1 MLRLLLPIGAF
12 LGLHLIAAF
21 GVPFPVWGADMLAY
35 YPRWVLL
42 PFALFGGALLVP
54 AVADRGLD
62 LLTRVT
68 RRLAGLPAQSLLL
81 AVAGLLLFVTLA
93 SAAHLLGDGGLL
105 LNELPHTVR
114 LDIFRV
120 DRAPFLFWILR
131 ELHSL
136 GQLFELTA
144 ESTFRLYSYA
154 SGFAYL
160 LLIPP
165 IARTA
170 EKERPGGALVAGF
183 LLTPA
188 CLQLFCGYVE
198 TYPLLATGLLLYLW
212 CGLRVLRGELSP
224 AWSAGLLGILLACHF
239 MLVTLI
245 PSLVYLVWRRGR
257 NSGGLLALVLAP
269 TLFVVLLLAL
279 GLNPFTFVLG
289 QPEGHLL
296 PLWGAPESDAY
307 AYRLLDGTH
316 LLDFFNLLL
325 LVAPVPFLA
334 LFLLRWRDYGA
345 SERQCFALVAALPML
360 LLAFAANA
368 GIGLFRDWDAFSL
381 VALPLGIWAGLA
393 LSSRRE
399 HLADTARAG
408 FVLCGAALLHTGLW
422 LGLNADDRMAV
433 ARFANALESTP
444 LSSPARA
451 YGWEILGAHERDR
464 DEHEFALRAYQE
476 ALACSPHNPRYW
488 SAAADQLFALGRLDQ
503 AATAF
508 ERAVEL
514 RPTLAYAWNRLGVTR
529 YHQGKSTEAVHAFT
543 RATEL
548 APDNAGFFYDLCLT
562 HNRLGHFQEALSA
575 CGRAAALRPESGPAR
590 NQLIAAAVALGQ
602 LETARLHY
610 AQLRRID
617 PRLADELVRALPEL
631 REATH

>member
-1 MLRLLLPIGAF
+1 MRPSAF
-12 LGLHLIAAF
+12 
-21 GVPFPVWGADMLAY
+21 PFPSGAPICWPT
-35 YPRWVLL
+35 YPRWVLF
-42 PFALFGGALLVP
+42 PFVLFGGALLVP

-62 LLTRVT
+62 LLTRAT

-224 AWSAGLLGILLACHF
+224 AWSA
-239 MLVTLI
+239 
-245 PSLVYLVWRRGR
+245 
-257 NSGGLLALVLAP
+257 
-269 TLFVVLLLAL
+269 
-279 GLNPFTFVLG
+279 
-289 QPEGHLL
+289 
-296 PLWGAPESDAY
+296 
-307 AYRLLDGTH
+307 
-316 LLDFFNLLL
+316 
-325 LVAPVPFLA
+325 
-334 LFLLRWRDYGA
+334 
-345 SERQCFALVAALPML
+345 
-360 LLAFAANA
+360 
-368 GIGLFRDWDAFSL
+368 
-381 VALPLGIWAGLA
+381 
-393 LSSRRE
+393 
-399 HLADTARAG
+399 
-408 FVLCGAALLHTGLW
+408 
-422 LGLNADDRMAV
+422 
-433 ARFANALESTP
+433 
-444 LSSPARA
+444 
-451 YGWEILGAHERDR
+451 
-464 DEHEFALRAYQE
+464 
-476 ALACSPHNPRYW
+476 
-488 SAAADQLFALGRLDQ
+488 AADQLFALGRFDQ
-503 AATAF
+503 AAAAF

-514 RPTLAYAWNRLGVTR
+514 RPTLAYAWNWLGVTR

-548 APDNAGFFYDLCLT
+548 VPDNAGFLYDLCLT
-562 HNRLGHFQEALSA
+562 HNRLGRFQEALSA

-617 PRLADELVRALPEL
+617 PRLADELARALPEL
-631 REATH
+631 REATD